1 MSGSSKQL
9 TLFDCANAKRAKL
22 TPEELSPK
30 VSSSNKVCEDYSS
43 DEDCEEGIHLE
54 MPSTPS
60 PCCTPHAI
68 YDSSGSIDA
77 ESVQAGFCTDDDD
90 SHLLIDVDAPFQTEF
105 GSSISSTVAV
115 TGSTVIPSSLVSSI
129 ASSTGTASNMLCTNS
144 SNTVLPGPISYRGT
158 SSSGSGHGLPKDIA
172 QSPCFPPAQPI
183 KTRYPST
190 MFSNVSRCFSPAWY
204 KSFQWLEYSV
214 EKDACFCYP
223 CRLFGSVSAIGSS
236 RPETAF
242 TLIGFKDWKHAT
254 GKKGIL
260 ICHCNSL
267 SHKESM
273 VAWEQY
279 RVNSERGSSISN
291 RINSSW
297 ETTIANNRHYIKTIS
312 EILLFCSRQEIG
324 IRGHREDK
332 SSMNRGNILELLDLV
347 AKHDT
352 IIQHKITNTPQNAT
366 YTSPQIQNDLLHI
379 MASIVQSRISTD
391 VIKAGIYSILA
402 DESKDCSK
410 REQLAIVLRYVDLE
424 SAIIHE
430 RFLTYVEA
438 KRMDAEALATY
449 IINTLQQHGLD
460 PSKIVSQGYDGA
472 SVMSGHCTGVQQRVK
487 QVAPRALY
495 VHCYAH
501 CLNLVL
507 VDTTKTVPQASEFFA
522 LMETLYVFISTS
534 KAHTVYIQ
542 QQNVLHPDKP
552 IHQLQKLSDTRWTC
566 RFFAVEAVCSTF
578 DAILAT
584 LQCLVEGDDKVKAVE
599 AKGIL
604 LQIQCFKFLITLI
617 MFWRILFLTKQLS
630 DQLQSP
636 RTDMAKA
643 ADLVTATMETL
654 QQFRSDEEWSKL
666 YKYVKDVAS
675 LHNIEIAPLRNTR
688 SRTVPK
694 RFADVIILE
703 TTGSREIATTNEDY
717 KISLYFPV
725 LDAMISELHSRFE
738 DKNVQIMRAIQC
750 CNPNSTHFLDVD
762 FLVPLIEAYDLSKE
776 SLSAECLIAKRMLN
790 GKDACSISDVLKE
803 IIPLNI
809 AFPTLIKVLQIALTI
824 VVTTAE
830 CERSFSCLKRTKNYL
845 RSSMSEQRLIDL
857 AVLSIEQELSKE
869 LSLDDVVQK
878 FAGEDKNRRI
888 RLS

>member
-1 MSGSSKQL
+1 MKPRGSVMSDSSKQL
-9 TLFDCANAKRAKL
+9 TLFDCASLKSAAKRAKVIPGDL
-22 TPEELSPK
+22 SAEVSGSNEVYEEYYGN
-30 VSSSNKVCEDYSS
+30 V
-43 DEDCEEGIHLE
+43 EGVQ

-60 PCCTPHAI
+60 PRCTPVVI
-68 YDSSGSIDA
+68 YSSSDD
-77 ESVQAGFCTDDDD
+77 ESVHAGFYTDDDNSQSVHAD
-90 SHLLIDVDAPFQTEF
+90 I
-105 GSSISSTVAV
+105 SIQ
-115 TGSTVIPSSLVSSI
+115 PERSSLTAGVGARGLADSLSSAVSSI
-129 ASSTGTASNMLCTNS
+129 TSSTNLVCTDS
-144 SNTVLPGPISYRGT
+144 SNTTTVPKPVSYRGN
-158 SSSGSGHGLPKDIA
+158 SSSGSGHGSPKDIS
-172 QSPCFPPAQPI
+172 QSPCFPPVQPI

-190 MFSNVSRCFSPAWY
+190 MFSNVPRCFNPAWF

-242 TLIGFKDWKHAT
+242 TLTGFSDWKHAT

-260 ICHCNSL
+260 VCHSNCF

-279 RVNSERGSSISN
+279 RVTSERGTSILN
-291 RINSSW
+291 QINSSW
-297 ETTIANNRHYIKTIS
+297 ETTIANNQHYIKTIA

-332 SSMNRGNILELLDLV
+332 SSRNRGNFLELLDLV

-352 IIQHKITNTPQNAT
+352 IIQQKITNTPQNAT

-379 MASIVQSRISTD
+379 MAGIVQRKISTD
-391 VIKAGIYSILA
+391 VRKAGIYSILA
-402 DESKDCSK
+402 DETKDCSK
-410 REQLAIVLRYVDLE
+410 KEQLSIVLRYVDLE
-424 SAIIHE
+424 SATIHE

-449 IINTLQQHGLD
+449 ILDTIQQHGLD
-460 PSKIVSQGYDGA
+460 PSKIISQGYDGA

-487 QVAPRALY
+487 QVTPQALY

-542 QQNVLHPDKP
+542 QQNALHPDKP

-566 RFFAVEAVCSTF
+566 RFAAVEAVCTTF

-584 LQCLVEGDDKVKAVE
+584 LQCLVEGDDKLKAVE

-604 LQIQCFKFLITLI
+604 LQIKCFKFLITLI
-617 MFWRILFLTKQLS
+617 MFWRVLFLTKQLS

-636 RTDMAKA
+636 HTDMAKA

-654 QQFRSDEEWSKL
+654 QQFRSDEEWIKL
-666 YKYVKDVAS
+666 YKYVMDVAS
-675 LHNIEIAPLRNTR
+675 LHNIEVAPQR
-688 SRTVPK
+688 SQRQRTMPK
-694 RFADVIILE
+694 RFEDVIVLE
-703 TTGSREIATTNEDY
+703 STGSRETATTNDNY

-725 LDAMISELHSRFE
+725 LDAMISELRSRFE

-762 FLVPLIEAYDLSKE
+762 SLAPLIESYNLSKD
-776 SLSAECLIAKRMLN
+776 SLSAECLIAKRTLN
-790 GKDACSISDVLKE
+790 GKNISSISDVLKE
-803 IIPLNI
+803 IFPLHV
-809 AFPTLIKVLQIALTI
+809 AFPALTKVLQIALTI

-830 CERSFSCLKRTKNYL
+830 CERSFSCLKRTKCYL

-857 AVLSIEQELSKE
+857 AVLSIEQELSKDI
-869 LSLDDVVQK
+869 SLDEVVKK
-878 FAGEDKNRRI
+878 FAGEDNNRRI
-888 RLS
+888 QLF